1 MSINKKRNDKIELTI
16 CRSVTKSKC
25 IYIGSFRV
33 YGSKPYPI
41 GNNVLENYEIDVEQV
56 EKALEFHKRT
66 NKL

>member
-1 MSINKKRNDKIELTI
+1 MSADKRQNDKIDLTI

-33 YGSKPYPI
+33 YGSKPHPI
-41 GNNVLENYEIDVEQV
+41 GTNVLENYEIDIKQV

-66 NKL
+66 NKI